1 MQCQCPSRGA
11 QSPTENKPDHTPPLG
26 VEKAYRV
33 SVLDHC
39 LVGFSRAEV
48 GDFWRAPG
56 CTGPVDTRI
65 CLDERKRPLESLPR
79 TAMLPVGNVA
89 CAASFRGFPRPLIE
103 LARWGHFQP
112 GMPWERIPEPA
123 EEWA

>member
-56 CTGPVDTRI
+56 VWY
-65 CLDERKRPLESLPR
+65 L
-79 TAMLPVGNVA
+79 
-89 CAASFRGFPRPLIE
+89 CAR
-103 LARWGHFQP
+103 
-112 GMPWERIPEPA
+112 
-123 EEWA
+123 